1 MFADVYEPAVT
12 AVLAKAMVTAEEPLK
27 LVPDSP
33 VPMVSALVVVPPPPP
48 VPDAL
53 IVMLPEVF
61 VMVTLVPAVSVASE
75 KPDPVPISNWP
86 LLGVAV
92 CPVPP

>member
-12 AVLAKAMVTAEEPLK
+12 AVFAKAMVTAEEPLK

-33 VPMVSALVVVPPPPP
+33 VPMVSALVVVPPPPL
-48 VPDAL
+48 PDAL

-75 KPDPVPISNWP
+75 NPDPVPISN
-86 LLGVAV
+86 
-92 CPVPP
+92 